1 MRTTRVEVR
10 GKTVDLEWL
19 DFPDVVG
26 VLPLLEDG
34 RIALVEQ
41 YRPTVNRPC
50 LEVPAG
56 AANPG
61 EPPEAAARRELAEE
75 TGYRAGALTPL
86 GAFYPAIGYSTERIF
101 LYVATDL
108 EAGATAFDEGEDIR
122 LVHVTPEEMGDLIR
136 KGAIADSKSILAYL
150 LWRQRA
156 AGLEVTAGFPPA
168 PSR

>member
-1 MRTTRVEVR
+1 MRGRTHA
-10 GKTVDLEWL
+10 LEWL

-26 VLPLLEDG
+26 VLPLLADG

-41 YRPTVNRPC
+41 YRPTVNRAC
-50 LEVPAG
+50 LEIPAG
-56 AANPG
+56 ATNPG
-61 EPPEAAARRELAEE
+61 EAPEAAAHRELAEE

-101 LYVATDL
+101 LYLATDL
-108 EAGATAFDEGEDIR
+108 AAGATAFDEAEEIR

-136 KGAIADSKSILAYL
+136 RGVIADSKSLLAYL
-150 LWRQRA
+150 LWRQRD
-156 AGLEVTAGFPPA
+156 AGLAVTAGFPPA